1 MSQDFDF
8 ALASVFSL
16 SVYLIFFIFVI
27 AISIF
32 GFIFIIRIMRKLKK
46 FDNGTPEMVKIHNFI
61 KLGSK
66 AYLKRQYKT
75 IGIVLSI
82 IFAILLTIDIMIS
95 VSTSQVSAIGVSFL
109 IGAISSLGASY
120 ISMIASTMT
129 NVKVTQACK
138 ESIKKALKI
147 GFNSGLII
155 GIAVIAASLLGISL
169 LYIIFNFTIA
179 NILGFG
185 FGSSFAALFAQ
196 LGGGIFTKGA
206 DIGADIVGKLD
217 ERLPED
223 DYRNPAVIADN
234 VGDNV
239 GDCAG
244 RGADLFESSSANNLG
259 AMVIGVSLSAL
270 TNNPLFIIFSL
281 ITRALGIVAAIIG
294 SYFVKMK
301 DEDANPIKAFTKGL
315 TITSIFCMIFF
326 FFISIISFGDGW
338 WLLFICSVVGILL
351 GISTY
356 FIVAF
361 YTSSKYRP
369 VKEIIKSSETGAAT
383 NVISG
388 FAVGLEST
396 TIPVIS
402 YVIAIIICYILGY
415 QYGIIT
421 GLSPAKF
428 GVFGITVAT
437 MGLLAITTI
446 ILAFDGFGP
455 VSDNAAGIA
464 EMSHLGENVRKNLDR
479 LDSVGNTTK
488 ALAKGFGMTCAA
500 LSAIILFEAYLE
512 EAKLIDIN
520 IYDPKIMI
528 SLFLGATLPFFFS
541 SLAIR
546 STGISAYA
554 MIKEI
559 KYQFTKDPGILMG
572 TSIPDYERCIDVAT
586 KVSLKQMIFPS
597 LVTILTPLLLGFL
610 FGAGS
615 IAAFL
620 IAGTISGILLGF
632 VMNTGGGALDNA
644 KKAIEEGIFG
654 GKGSTAHSAAVVGD
668 TFGDPL
674 KDTAGPS
681 LHIFIKVINT
691 ISITF
696 VPLFLVFG
704 GIIHLG

>member
-1 MSQDFDF
+1 MFQDFNFTTLNADF
-8 ALASVFSL
+8 IIYIIL
-16 SVYLIFFIFVI
+16 FILVI
-27 AISIF
+27 AISVF
-32 GFIFIIRIMRKLKK
+32 GFFYIGILMKNLKK
-46 FDNGTPEMVKIHNFI
+46 LDNGTPEMEKIHNII
-61 KLGSK
+61 KMGSK
-66 AYLKRQYKT
+66 TYLKRQYKT
-75 IGIVLSI
+75 IGIVLGI
-82 IFAILLTIDIMIS
+82 IFLILLSIDIAIILS
-95 VSTSQVSAIGVSFL
+95 SGKISAIGISFL
-109 IGAISSLGASY
+109 VGAISSIGAGY
-120 ISMIASTMT
+120 ISMIASTT
-129 NVKVTQACK
+129 ANVKVTQACK

-155 GIAVIAASLLGISL
+155 GIAVISASLLGICI

-206 DIGADIVGKLD
+206 DIGADIVGKL
-217 ERLPED
+217 EQRLPED

-259 AMVIGVSLSAL
+259 AMIIGVGLSTL
-270 TNNPLFIIFSL
+270 TGNPLFIIFSL
-281 ITRALGIVAAIIG
+281 ISRALGILAAIIG

-301 DEDANPIKAFTKGL
+301 DEDSDPIKAFTRGL
-315 TITSIFCMIFF
+315 TFTSICCLIFF
-326 FFISIISFGDGW
+326 LILTLISFGGAW
-338 WLLFICSVVGILL
+338 WLLFICSVFGIFL

-361 YTSSKYRP
+361 YTSSRYRP

-396 TIPVIS
+396 LIPVIT
-402 YVIAIIICYILGY
+402 YVFAIIFCYILGY
-415 QYGIIT
+415 NYGLLS
-421 GLSPAKF
+421 GLNPAIG
-428 GVFGITVAT
+428 GVFGITVTT
-437 MGLLAITTI
+437 MGLLSITTI

-464 EMSHLGENVRKNLDR
+464 EMAHLGEDVRRNLDR

-488 ALAKGFGMTCAA
+488 ALAKGFGMSCAA
-500 LSAIILFEAYLE
+500 LSAIVLFEAYLE
-512 EAKLIDIN
+512 EAKLLDIN
-520 IYDPKIMI
+520 IYNPVIMV
-528 SLFLGATLPFFFS
+528 SLFIGAVLPFFFS

-546 STGISAYA
+546 STGIAAYA

-559 KYQFTKDPGILMG
+559 KDQFTREPGILLG
-572 TSIPDYERCIDVAT
+572 TVAPDYASCIDIAT

-597 LVTILTPLLLGFL
+597 LLTILTPILLGFL
-610 FGAGS
+610 FGAAS

-620 IAGTISGILLGF
+620 ISGTISGILLGF
-632 VMNTGGGALDNA
+632 VMNTAGGALDNA
-644 KKAIEEGIFG
+644 KKAIEGGIFG
-654 GKGSTAHSAAVVGD
+654 GKGSTAHAAAVVGD

-696 VPLFLVFG
+696 VPLFLIFG
-704 GIIHLG
+704 GIITI